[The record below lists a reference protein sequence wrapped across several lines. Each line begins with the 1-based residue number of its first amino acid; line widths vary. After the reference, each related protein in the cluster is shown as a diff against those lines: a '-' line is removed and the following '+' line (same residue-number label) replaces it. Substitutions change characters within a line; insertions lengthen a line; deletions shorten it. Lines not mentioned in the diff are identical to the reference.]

1 MTKKRN
7 LIQFT
12 LILTGI
18 ILILVTYFIYP
29 KITKNQITGSVVEE
43 NQTIE
48 IDEEEKDN
56 IFENV
61 EYRGFYNLNKPFIVL
76 SDKAHIFS
84 ENPDI
89 VHMTNMKVS
98 IQMSGERTIVITS
111 DRGKYNK
118 VNYNCFFESN
128 VKATDGETIILSEN
142 LDLIATEDFASI
154 YNNVDL
160 TSKSGSLKAD
170 KVDYYFEA
178 DQYKISMFNNNDK
191 VKIKLIE

>member
-1 MTKKRN
+1 MKKKQRN
-7 LIQFT
+7 LQ
-12 LILTGI
+12 I
-18 ILILVTYFIYP
+18 ILISTGILLILITYFYYP
-29 KITKNQITGSVVEE
+29 YMKKVKFAKEQSVEKNLPEASDQ
-43 NQTIE
+43 
-48 IDEEEKDN
+48 DKDSA
-56 IFENV
+56 FENV

>member
-1 MTKKRN
+1 
-7 LIQFT
+7 
-12 LILTGI
+12 
-18 ILILVTYFIYP
+18 
-29 KITKNQITGSVVEE
+29 
-43 NQTIE
+43 
-48 IDEEEKDN
+48 
-56 IFENV
+56 
-61 EYRGFYNLNKPFIVL
+61 
-76 SDKAHIFS
+76 
-84 ENPDI
+84 
-89 VHMTNMKVS
+89 MTNMKVS

>member
-12 LILTGI
+12 LILTGV

-61 EYRGFYNLNKPFIVL
+61 EYRGFYNLNKPIIVL